1 MCRRDRRGRRTR
13 DTHERRQR
21 VEEIRDEDCGHRRH
35 ELQAQRAHD
44 VEFEEHGREIR
55 RADDA
60 LGRRRVAKAPRH
72 GRDSED
78 RSKEGERILSS
89 HQRRGNQH
97 ARQQECGTMIERAES
112 KERCGVRL
120 DQASVP
126 QSDQRQQETD
136 SGSRSQ
142 SQPRGNGRRDL
153 LAKRRGGHDEKQHTC
168 PEDDAESCR
177 PRYLLLQHDGECEER
192 VEAHARRDGEWEP
205 CVESHE

>member
-21 VEEIRDEDCGHRRH
+21 VEEIRDEDGNHRRH
-35 ELQAQRAHD
+35 QRQAQRAQD
-44 VEFEEHGREIR
+44 VEFEKHRREIR
-55 RADDA
+55 RAHNA
-60 LGRRRVAKAPRH
+60 FGRRRIAEAPRH

-78 RSKEGERILSS
+78 RRKEGKRILPS
-89 HQRRGNQH
+89 HQRRRDQH
-97 ARQQECGTMIERAES
+97 ARQQERGTMIERAEF

-153 LAKRRGGHDEKQHTC
+153 LAKRRGGHDEKQHAC
-168 PEDDAESCR
+168 PEHDAERRR
-177 PRYLLLQHDGECEER
+177 PRYLLLQHDCECEEC
-192 VEAHARRDGEWEP
+192 VEPHARRDGEWQS
-205 CVESHE
+205 CVES